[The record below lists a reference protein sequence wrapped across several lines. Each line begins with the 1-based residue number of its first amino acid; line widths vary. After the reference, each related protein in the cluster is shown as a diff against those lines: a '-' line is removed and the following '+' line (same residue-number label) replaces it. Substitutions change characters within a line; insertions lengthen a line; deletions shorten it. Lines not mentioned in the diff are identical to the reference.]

1 MSEVAFHFNA
11 SDKVAYACR
20 LLRKAYVKGASLF
33 VLAAPGDEKRLDAA
47 LWTMAQDAFIPHCLS
62 TDPELV
68 KSRSRIE
75 IGVVLPAS
83 PSAQVLVN
91 LQGQWVEGWAQFEKV
106 VEVVSLDETDRLDA
120 RERWRRYRADGVAP
134 VRHDLKVAAT

>member
-11 SDKVAYACR
+11 PDKVAYACR

-33 VLAAPGDEKRLDAA
+33 VLTAPRDEKRLDAA
-47 LWTMAQDAFIPHCLS
+47 LWTLAQDAFIPHCLS
-62 TDPELV
+62 SDQDLV

-120 RERWRRYRADGVAP
+120 RERWRRYRGDGVEP

>member
-11 SDKVAYACR
+11 PDKVAYACR

-33 VLAAPGDEKRLDAA
+33 VLTAPGDEKRLDAA
-47 LWTMAQDAFIPHCLS
+47 RWTLAQDAVIPHCLS
-62 TDPELV
+62 SDPDLV

-120 RERWRRYRADGVAP
+120 RERWRRYRADGVEP
-134 VRHDLKVAAT
+134 VRHDLKVAAI